1 MNNFKYMK
9 ITTKIRAYKK
19 LVPTPYLVL
28 RDGGVEEN
36 ISYMIEPTAQVKFMD
51 DMIARFLKVFVKL
64 YASEELSDID
74 RDKLKRYL
82 DKIIDAKDAVN
93 PREPKGG
100 IYPKK
105 Y

>member
-1 MNNFKYMK
+1 MK
-9 ITTKIRAYKK
+9 IRTKTKIRSYKK
-19 LVPTPYLVL
+19 MVPSPFLVL
-28 RDGGVEEN
+28 RDDGLKESLAD
-36 ISYMIEPTAQVKFMD
+36 IIEPTVQVRFMN
-51 DMIARFLKVFVKL
+51 DMVARFLKVFVKL
-64 YASEELSDID
+64 YADEELSDGD

-100 IYPKK
+100 IYPKR